1 MFVERLPKVPH
12 IPEER
17 KYIASAWMGEGGSTV
32 ESAMPGS
39 KGICYECWNGSS
51 SGIIANNILH
61 GISSVLLIG

>member
-17 KYIASAWMGEGGSTV
+17 KYIASAWMGEGGSPV

-39 KGICYECWNGSS
+39 KGNM
-51 SGIIANNILH
+51 LR
-61 GISSVLLIG
+61 VLYDSLVVAELQVIFYMVYPLYC